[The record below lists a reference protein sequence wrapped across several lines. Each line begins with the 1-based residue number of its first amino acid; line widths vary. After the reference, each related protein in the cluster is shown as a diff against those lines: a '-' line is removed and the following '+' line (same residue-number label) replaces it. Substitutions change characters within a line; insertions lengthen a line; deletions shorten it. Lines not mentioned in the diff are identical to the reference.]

1 MKPLSG
7 DFPHQF
13 RGKKRTEAL
22 LKVIREELE
31 ELEKAREQLAA
42 VLCVDT
48 AHGEQL
54 DRIGEIVVLS
64 RAQAGLLATQ
74 GGSIDFD
81 VIDDER
87 YRKYLKYKI
96 LANTSHST
104 YYDIITAVKT
114 IWDVDKV
121 SYNENTDGPASLTV
135 SFPYEYKPG
144 EDIFLLPPLVAA
156 GVGIN
161 IRAETTIN
169 TDCSPLRATAF
180 SSAILQGRI
189 GEKSVVSASYP
200 VSTKLV
206 PLTVA
211 NIVYT
216 VKEKEGEGNL

>member
-1 MKPLSG
+1 MKPLSE

-144 EDIFLLPPLVAA
+144 EDILFAAASGCCRSRHQYPRGNNHQHRLLTAA
-156 GVGIN
+156 GYRFFVGN
-161 IRAETTIN
+161 PA
-169 TDCSPLRATAF
+169 
-180 SSAILQGRI
+180 
-189 GEKSVVSASYP
+189 GEDR
-200 VSTKLV
+200 
-206 PLTVA
+206 
-211 NIVYT
+211 
-216 VKEKEGEGNL
+216 GEERCLS

>member
-1 MKPLSG
+1 MKPMIE
-7 DFPHQF
+7 DFPWQF
-13 RGKKRTEAL
+13 RGKPKTEAL
-22 LKVIREELE
+22 CQCWDRQFEEIFSCLE
-31 ELEKAREQLAA
+31 QMKLILD
-42 VLCVDT
+42 VDR
-48 AHGEQL
+48 AQGAQL
-54 DRIGEIVVLS
+54 DRIGDIVVLS
-64 RAQAGLLATQ
+64 RADAGLLAAQ
-74 GGSIDFD
+74 AGNLDFD
-81 VIDDER
+81 VIDDVR

-96 LANTSHST
+96 LANTSNAT
-104 YYDIITAVKT
+104 YKDIITAVKT
-114 IWDVDKV
+114 IWDVEKV
-121 SYNENTDGPASLTV
+121 KYNENVDGPASLTV

-180 SSAILQGRI
+180 PSAILQGRI